1 MYNEKVD
8 FVEGVICPL
17 LMKLDDQVRSVYF
30 DKPIGASEY
39 VVIEYTNGEELRVN
53 VTGDSKRA
61 ILIDVAWEPQ
71 LNQTVLQRYSKN
83 ITASLTIYTKEIIHS
98 GSSEEMQHPLK
109 YVTGT
114 VPRYEPS
121 FSWYAIYTRR
131 ALVAL

>member
-17 LMKLDDQVRSVYF
+17 LKQLDDQVRGVYF

-61 ILIDVAWEPQ
+61 ILIDV
-71 LNQTVLQRYSKN
+71 LRKVKV
-83 ITASLTIYTKEIIHS
+83 IK
-98 GSSEEMQHPLK
+98 
-109 YVTGT
+109 
-114 VPRYEPS
+114 
-121 FSWYAIYTRR
+121 
-131 ALVAL
+131 